1 MRRANGLG
9 VKVVWAAVILAVVG
23 AMGLVLH
30 PPWLF
35 PSLGPTAM
43 LMLESPEDPSARF
56 GNALV
61 GHVVAVVVG
70 LGALFVC
77 GLYGQPSA
85 PTAGLS
91 GRYVVAGVLSVAVTM
106 LVLGIVHRPHPHPP
120 AGATTLIV
128 SLGILST
135 PAELASVLGAVV
147 VVAGLSWLATS
158 AARRPEPER
167 QDAHEH

>member
-23 AMGLVLH
+23 AIGLALH
-30 PPWLF
+30 QPWLF

-43 LMLESPEDPSARF
+43 LMLESPEEPSASLA
-56 GNALV
+56 NTLV

-70 LGALFVC
+70 LAAVVAC

-85 PTAGLS
+85 PAAGLS
-91 GRYVVAGVLSVAVTM
+91 LRYVAAGVLSVAVTM
-106 LVLGIVHRPHPHPP
+106 LVLGLLHRPHPP
-120 AGATTLIV
+120 AGATTLLV
-128 SLGILST
+128 SLGILTT

-158 AARRPEPER
+158 SARRRDR
-167 QDAHEH
+167 QRQGAA